1 MLAGSI
7 LQKLMHKRRE
17 AESSGHAQ
25 PAQTGKS
32 IPKAAQVQAQASGR
46 TPLNFG
52 VYYKNTLVAL
62 CHALEDAVL
71 ATKTSPL
78 IVTAFQKGKWYL
90 QEAERYSDLAD
101 TAGRIVIL
109 AEPGA
114 GFREHPTGKRDNVE
128 LVDLSKDDPV
138 SEEWHLMIMSPK
150 YSAMVLCQELTDEE
164 YGPEGKPEND
174 LERKF
179 YGFWTFDPAL
189 VKETIAITA
198 DHIGRYK
205 PQLKAELEAQLASID
220 AQAASK
226 TGEVGNVVMR
236 VVDYLKG
243 GDRQIEETE
252 TFKFAG
258 ALSQNLVSNELQAY
272 LRMAQ
277 LADLADITN
286 PLAAAE
292 VASLCEMMG
301 QFLDLPVW
309 QMQRL
314 RLASLLHRIAPAQL
328 ESGAME
334 TEGES
339 CPLNPGA
346 QTLRVL
352 PRLRA
357 IAQIIAHQHEW
368 WNGTGQPAGLAGDN
382 IPVEA
387 RILGLVAAFQ
397 QAVAHRRHKD
407 TATQQSSLAQDEWH
421 SVADAFADC
430 KAQSGER
437 WDPKLL
443 EILSFLV
450 SGLQQGLSLPSIPIK
465 MTLGTGIIDPDVV
478 DSWPTYRPIETP
490 ASK

>member
-1 MLAGSI
+1 MLPGSI
-7 LQKLMHKRRE
+7 LQKLMYERRE
-17 AESSGHAQ
+17 AKDLGRDV
-25 PAQTGKS
+25 PAEASKNIS
-32 IPKAAQVQAQASGR
+32 KVAQAQSTQVSGR

-90 QEAERYSDLAD
+90 QEADRYADLAD
-101 TAGRIVIL
+101 TADRIVIL
-109 AEPGA
+109 AAPGA
-114 GFREHPTGKRDNVE
+114 GFREHPTSDRDNVE
-128 LVDLSKDDPV
+128 LVDLSTDDPV
-138 SEEWHLMIMSPK
+138 SEEWHLMIMSSK
-150 YSAMVLCQELTDEE
+150 YSAMVLCQELTEDE
-164 YGPEGKPEND
+164 YGPAGKPEND

-198 DHIGRYK
+198 DHIGQYNA
-205 PQLKAELEAQLASID
+205 QLETELEGRLADID
-220 AQAASK
+220 TQAASK

-243 GDRQIEETE
+243 GDRQVEETE

-258 ALSQNLVSNELQAY
+258 ALSQNLASNELQAY

-277 LADLADITN
+277 LADLADVTN

-328 ESGAME
+328 ESGAAG
-334 TEGES
+334 TEGDS

-368 WNGTGQPAGLAGDN
+368 WDGTGQPAGLAGDN

-387 RILGLVAAFQ
+387 RVLGLIAAFQ
-397 QAVAHRRHKD
+397 HAVAYRRHED
-407 TATQQSSLAQDEWH
+407 TQQSSPMAQDEWQY
-421 SVADAFADC
+421 VTDAFADC

-450 SGLQQGLSLPSIPIK
+450 SGLQQGLSLPSIPLK

-478 DSWPTYRPIETP
+478 DSWPTYQPIKTSAP
-490 ASK
+490 K